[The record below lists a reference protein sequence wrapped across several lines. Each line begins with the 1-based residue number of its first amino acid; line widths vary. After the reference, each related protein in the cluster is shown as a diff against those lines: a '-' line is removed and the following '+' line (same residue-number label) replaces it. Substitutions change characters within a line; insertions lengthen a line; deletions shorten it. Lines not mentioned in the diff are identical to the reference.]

1 MIALFEFLAKQLLR
15 HHHRIDFA
23 PKPLMGLS
31 ECVHDVGKRY
41 LSYNK
46 DIYIAGN
53 TLLTLRDGTEDE
65 RHVRLGCQGCK
76 RFAQHI
82 REPNRLSKNTCKL
95 RENRALAIGSIAY
108 LVTGRLPQQNPRL
121 GK

>member
-1 MIALFEFLAKQLLR
+1 MIVLFELLAKQVLR

-46 DIYIAGN
+46 DIYIAGD
-53 TLLTLRDGTEDE
+53 TLLPLRDRAENE
-65 RHVRLGCQGCK
+65 RGIHLGSQ
-76 RFAQHI
+76 
-82 REPNRLSKNTCKL
+82 
-95 RENRALAIGSIAY
+95 
-108 LVTGRLPQQNPRL
+108 
-121 GK
+121 